1 VFEQSYGPVEGDS
14 ASAAE
19 LHALLSALAEIPI
32 RQTFAV
38 TGSVNQHGQIQA
50 IGGVYEKIEGFF
62 DVCRERGLTG
72 EHGVLIP
79 SANVE
84 HLMLRENLVE
94 AVRQGRFRIFAV
106 ETIDQG
112 IEILTGREAG
122 EREPDGRYPD
132 GSINQLV
139 EARLAGMAE
148 VVRRFGSR
156 DEGERSHG

>member
-1 VFEQSYGPVEGDS
+1 
-14 ASAAE
+14 
-19 LHALLSALAEIPI
+19 
-32 RQTFAV
+32 
-38 TGSVNQHGQIQA
+38 
-50 IGGVYEKIEGFF
+50 
-62 DVCRERGLTG
+62 
-72 EHGVLIP
+72 
-79 SANVE
+79 
-84 HLMLRENLVE
+84 MLRENLVE